1 LRKEVRGFSQKDME
15 EVQKA
20 EEGNGSR
27 ERGRCAAKTR
37 REKTKEREI
46 EKSLQMQSPICHPLP
61 VLQ

>member
-1 LRKEVRGFSQKDME
+1 ME

-37 REKTKEREI
+37 REKTKEGEI